1 MQNNKTAVLNDKIK
15 KILASMNISKAI
27 VIDDRIGQSEKVE
40 EAEMVLWVLNGY
52 YDSPEFDIKY
62 EIERAGI
69 DIDEQLEK
77 AEHGEVDEN
86 VLKICLKA
94 FPEQKNTP
102 HSEINELLDV
112 VKEIFGEDN
121 YLTYTNTSEVQD
133 QGLDSDTILF
143 LDYKIDGASPRM
155 SQELVRVLAEKND
168 PLKPRCIIFI
178 SKDPIFYID
187 EKRFTMSNPIEKS
200 LYFRE
205 IKKLQAEKNY
215 KNSLYDFISKHLL
228 KNKTDIYKVI
238 LEALH
243 NLHGGL
249 IFYDLLKAID
259 NILIESSQKVLDK
272 FYLLNA
278 RSLQEILKSKVEN
291 EGLAKPVFLM
301 EWISKHIAKTVV
313 RNDSI
318 IKEIDE
324 KLKNIGQSK
333 FLINEFLEDV
343 SLKEII
349 CSEMWDNTV
358 NKRFEPLDFGD
369 VFEIGC
375 NGVNSKAILMTQP
388 CTLAVRKDGKRASKT
403 GILVLER
410 KDKIS
415 VNGSP
420 RHLTINSWDNEDI
433 TFSLDD
439 TITFSLEILD
449 LTTINADGQAVI
461 TVNEKNNEVL
471 MPEAFWADGYKSKMG
486 KLTGKI
492 IKTADERK
500 FGESFGFMPI
510 EQSWL
515 EYKIE
520 NNGETRRYVFPIK
533 RLARLDNHYS
543 MHIFQKAQSWWGRV
557 GLPVQLDLIDE
568 YKPKLGSILI
578 NNLSK
583 SITLYEKRG
592 MNGNNVI
599 DCCIDL
605 KDIQQLISE
614 IYSHDIESFEYI
626 MKLLDDTR
634 ALKYNCASGKR
645 LLSLHESKYGIQHLN
660 KKGIYINFSSEYNIE
675 NINPTVIV
683 KLPYFSKC
691 FYNGDEVTGKIS
703 KAAFTATGE
712 LRCNIPVS
720 IVDKSSF
727 LGNCTKLI
735 FEDKREKILK
745 FSENKLK
752 EFLKADIKKSELYIT
767 ELDQEV
773 AVVTKMVSE

>member
-1 MQNNKTAVLNDKIK
+1 MQNNKTAVLKDKIK
-15 KILASMNISKAI
+15 EILASMNILKAI

-40 EAEMVLWVLNGY
+40 EAEMVLSVLNGS

-62 EIERAGI
+62 EMERAGI

-94 FPEQKNTP
+94 FPGQKNSAY
-102 HSEINELLDV
+102 SEINELLNV
-112 VKEIFGEDN
+112 VKEIFGEHN
-121 YLTYTNTSEVQD
+121 TLTYTNTSEVQD
-133 QGLDSDTILF
+133 RGLDSDTILF

-155 SQELVRVLAEKND
+155 SQELVKVLAEKND
-168 PLKPRCIIFI
+168 LKPRCIIFI

-187 EKRFTMSNPIEKS
+187 EKGFKMSSPIEKS

-215 KNSLYDFISKHLL
+215 KNSLYDFISKHSLT
-228 KNKTDIYKVI
+228 NKTEIYNVI
-238 LEALH
+238 FEALH

-313 RNDSI
+313 RNDGI

-358 NKRFEPLDFGD
+358 NKRFEPIDFGD
-369 VFEIGC
+369 IFEIGC

-403 GILVLER
+403 GMLVLER
-410 KDKIS
+410 KDKNS
-415 VNGSP
+415 ANGSP
-420 RHLTINSWDNEDI
+420 RHLTINSWDNKDI
-433 TFSLDD
+433 TVSLDD

-461 TVNEKNNEVL
+461 TVSKKNNEVL
-471 MPEAFWADGYKSKMG
+471 MPEAFWADGYKSKMV
-486 KLTGKI
+486 KLTEEI

-500 FGESFGFMPI
+500 LGESFGFMPI

-520 NNGETRRYVFPIK
+520 NDNENRRFIFPIK
-533 RLARLDNHYS
+533 RLARLDDQYS

-578 NNLSK
+578 NNLNK
-583 SITLYEKRG
+583 SITLYEKCG
-592 MNGNNVI
+592 MNENNVI
-599 DCCIDL
+599 DCCIDI
-605 KDIQQLISE
+605 KDMQQLISE
-614 IYSHDIESFEYI
+614 IYSHDIEIFEQI
-626 MKLLDDTR
+626 MNLLDDTR
-634 ALKYNCASGKR
+634 ALKYNCASGKK
-645 LLSLHESKYGIQHLN
+645 LLSLRESKDGIQYLN
-660 KKGIYINFSSEYNIE
+660 RQGIYISFSSEYNTE

-683 KLPYFSKC
+683 KLPCFSKC
-691 FYNGDEVTGKIS
+691 FYNGSEVTGKIS
-703 KAAFTATGE
+703 KAAFTANGE
-712 LRCNIPVS
+712 LRCDIPIS

-727 LGNCTKLI
+727 LGNCTRLI
-735 FEDKREKILK
+735 VGDNSEKVLK
-745 FSENKLK
+745 FSEDKLK
-752 EFLKADIKKSELYIT
+752 EFLKADIKESELYIT

-773 AVVTKMVSE
+773 AVTEMVSE

>member
-15 KILASMNISKAI
+15 EILASMNISKAI

-40 EAEMVLWVLNGY
+40 EAEMVLCVLNGY

-62 EIERAGI
+62 EMERAGI

-94 FPEQKNTP
+94 FPEQINTA
-102 HSEINELLDV
+102 HSEINELLNV
-112 VKEIFGEDN
+112 VKEIFGDDN

-133 QGLDSDTILF
+133 RGLDSDTILF

-155 SQELVRVLAEKND
+155 SQELVRVLSEKDD

-187 EKRFTMSNPIEKS
+187 EKKFTMSNPIEKS

-215 KNSLYDFISKHLL
+215 KNSLYDFISKHSL
-228 KNKTDIYKVI
+228 KNKTEIYEVI
-238 LEALH
+238 LDALY

-278 RSLQEILKSKVEN
+278 RSLQEVLKSKVEN
-291 EGLAKPVFLM
+291 EGLAKPIFLI

-313 RNDSI
+313 RNDGI
-318 IKEIDE
+318 VKEIDE

-349 CSEMWDNTV
+349 CSEMWDSTV
-358 NKRFEPLDFGD
+358 NKRFEPVDFGD
-369 VFEIGC
+369 VFEIEC

-388 CTLAVRKDGKRASKT
+388 CTLTVRKDGKRASKT
-403 GILVLER
+403 GMLVLER
-410 KDKIS
+410 KDKS
-415 VNGSP
+415 SDNGSP
-420 RHLTINSWDNEDI
+420 RHLTINNWDNEDI

-461 TVNEKNNEVL
+461 TVKEKNNEVL
-471 MPEAFWADGYKSKMG
+471 MPEAFWADGYKAKLE
-486 KLTGKI
+486 KLTREI
-492 IKTADERK
+492 INTADARK
-500 FGESFGFMPI
+500 FCGSFGFMPI

-520 NNGETRRYVFPIK
+520 NEGENRRYIFPIK
-533 RLARLDNHYS
+533 RLARLDNQYS

-578 NNLSK
+578 NNLNK

-605 KDIQQLISE
+605 NDMHQLISE

-626 MKLLDDTR
+626 RKLLYDNR

-645 LLSLHESKYGIQHLN
+645 LLSLQESKDGIQYLN
-660 KKGIYINFSSEYNIE
+660 KKGIYINFSSEHNIE
-675 NINPTVIV
+675 SINPTVIV

-691 FYNGDEVTGKIS
+691 FYNGNEVTGKIS
-703 KAAFTATGE
+703 NTVFTQNGE

-727 LGNCTKLI
+727 LGNCSRLI
-735 FEDKREKILK
+735 VEDNSEKVLK

-752 EFLKADIKKSELYIT
+752 EFLKADIKESELYIT

-773 AVVTKMVSE
+773 AVTEMVSE